1 MDDIGNSGSMQWST
15 VAAASIQ
22 PISESRMQTM
32 FAALVHQLDTAH
44 RSRGLKIDKDM
55 LTAFASAAAPASIR
69 ALKQDGEAF
78 DLWCRRQH
86 FRTYPATPQMV
97 AAWLRARAREGA
109 APASLGRYKAS
120 IGKLHRL
127 LGLEDPT
134 RHELV
139 RLAIASHRRHVGS
152 QQKQARA
159 LRYRGAVKDP
169 LTDAPRGIHIRAILE
184 ACSPCPTGLRNRALL
199 SVAYDT
205 GLRASELVAIDV
217 TDIIEAIDP
226 DARLLRIGR
235 HKGDQEGEGATA
247 YLSPR
252 SVRAIE
258 AWCIAASI
266 AEGPL
271 FRRVIVRRY
280 AARPAVRAMRPNEI
294 SGRATWDRRKFVAK
308 AAIAARVEYHV
319 GEKALHPGSLTPIL
333 RGMIESALASGTF
346 VDIDPEQAAKQIA
359 AFSSHSTRVGLNQ
372 DLFAV
377 GETLAGIMDA
387 LRWKTP
393 KMPLA
398 YNRNLAA
405 EAGATGR
412 LLSRLD

>member
-1 MDDIGNSGSMQWST
+1 MNEKAETNALLSRDET
-15 VAAASIQ
+15 LPAAIEALSWQ
-22 PISESRMQTM
+22 LQTAHLSQGLQIDHNM
-32 FAALVHQLDTAH
+32 LAAFAA
-44 RSRGLKIDKDM
+44 
-55 LTAFASAAAPASIR
+55 AAAPNSIR

-78 DLWCRRQH
+78 DLWCRRKH
-86 FRTYPATPQMV
+86 YRAYPATAQIV
-97 AAWLRARAREGA
+97 AEWIRDRAHEGA
-109 APASLGRYKAS
+109 ASASLGRYKAS

-127 LGLEDPT
+127 MGLDDPT

-139 RLAIASHRRHVGS
+139 RLAIASHRRKVGS
-152 QQKQARA
+152 AQKQARA

-169 LTDAPRGIHIRAILE
+169 LADAPRGIHIRAILD
-184 ACSPCPTGLRNRALL
+184 ACTPCPTGLRNCALL

-205 GLRASELVAIDV
+205 GLRASELVAIEIA
-217 TDIIEAIDP
+217 DIIEAIDP

-235 HKGDQEGEGATA
+235 HKGDPDGEGATA

-258 AWCIAASI
+258 AWLAASQI
-266 AEGPL
+266 TEGPL

-280 AARPAVRAMRPNEI
+280 AARPYHRALKPNEI
-294 SGRATWDRRKFVAK
+294 SGRATWDARKFVAK
-308 AAIAARVEYHV
+308 AAVAARIEYHI
-319 GEKALHPGSLTPIL
+319 GNAALHPGSLTPIL
-333 RGMIESALASGTF
+333 RGMI
-346 VDIDPEQAAKQIA
+346 QAALQQGAFGDLERSQAESQIA

-393 KMPLA
+393 KMPLT

-405 EAGATGR
+405 EVGAAGR
-412 LLSRLD
+412 LLARLD

>member
-1 MDDIGNSGSMQWST
+1 MSAKSDITPLPYGGVKT
-15 VAAASIQ
+15 
-22 PISESRMQTM
+22 P
-32 FAALVHQLDTAH
+32 AALDALLWQLQTAH
-44 RSRGLKIDKDM
+44 LGHGLKIDQEM
-55 LTAFASAAAPASIR
+55 LAAFASAAAPNSLR

-78 DLWCRRQH
+78 DLWCRSKQY
-86 FRTYPATPQMV
+86 RTYPATPQII
-97 AAWLRARAREGA
+97 AEWLRDRAREGG

-127 LGLEDPT
+127 LGLDDPT

-139 RLAIASHRRHVGS
+139 RLAIASHRRKVGS
-152 QQKQARA
+152 HQRQARP
-159 LRYRGAVKDP
+159 LRYRGSVKDP
-169 LTDAPRGIHIRAILE
+169 FADAPRGIHVRAILDT
-184 ACSPCPTGLRNRALL
+184 CDTTPTGLRNRALL

-205 GLRASELVAIDV
+205 GLRASELTAIEV
-217 TDIIEAIDP
+217 SDIIEAIDP

-252 SVRAIE
+252 SVQAINN
-258 AWCIAASI
+258 WLSAAAI
-266 AEGPL
+266 DKGPV

-280 AARPAVRAMRPNEI
+280 AARPARRAMHPSEI
-294 SGRATWDRRKFVAK
+294 SGRATWDRRKFVPK
-308 AAIAARVEYHV
+308 AAVTARIEYHI
-319 GEKALHPGSLTPIL
+319 GSDALHPGSLTPIL
-333 RGMIESALASGTF
+333 RGMITATLQAGAFGDLERTLAET
-346 VDIDPEQAAKQIA
+346 QIA

-405 EAGATGR
+405 EVGAAGR

>member
-1 MDDIGNSGSMQWST
+1 MNEKADPLPELANGDELPEA
-15 VAAASIQ
+15 VD
-22 PISESRMQTM
+22 
-32 FAALVHQLDTAH
+32 ALSWQLQTAH
-44 RSRGLKIDKDM
+44 LSNGLKIDQEM
-55 LTAFASAAAPASIR
+55 LAAFASAAAPNSIR

-78 DLWCRRQH
+78 DLWCRRKHYQA
-86 FRTYPATPQMV
+86 YPATAQMV
-97 AAWLRARAREGA
+97 AEWLRERAAEGA

-120 IGKLHRL
+120 LGKLHRL
-127 LGLEDPT
+127 LGLDDPT

-139 RLAIASHRRHVGS
+139 RLAIASHRRKVGA
-152 QQKQARA
+152 QQKQARP

-169 LTDAPRGIHIRAILE
+169 LADNPRGIHVRAILD
-184 ACSPCPTGLRNRALL
+184 ACDDSPKGQRNRALL

-205 GLRASELVAIDV
+205 GLRASELVAIEV
-217 TDIIEAIDP
+217 ADIIEAIDP

-252 SVRAIE
+252 SVRSLDTWLTAAE
-258 AWCIAASI
+258 IAQ
-266 AEGPL
+266 GPV
-271 FRRVIVRRY
+271 FRRVIIRRY
-280 AARPAVRAMRPNEI
+280 AARPARRAMRPNEI
-294 SGRATWDRRKFVAK
+294 SGRANWDARKFAAK
-308 AAIAARVEYHV
+308 AAIAARTEHHI
-319 GEKALHPGSLTPIL
+319 GDKPLHPGSLTPIL
-333 RGMIESALASGTF
+333 RGMIAAALEAGAFGDLDRT
-346 VDIDPEQAAKQIA
+346 QAEAQIA

-393 KMPLA
+393 KMPLT

-405 EAGATGR
+405 EIGAAGR
-412 LLSRLD
+412 LLAKLD